1 MSGHFPFY
9 TIQQRNKDGIMR
21 RCGATFTFIPNNKER
36 WYHEKMEGALFL
48 LHQTTKKQRW
58 YHEKMWHFGQEV
70 ALVYGGIP
78 LTTIAQNAKISESD
92 LG

>member
-1 MSGHFPFY
+1 
-9 TIQQRNKDGIMR
+9 
-21 RCGATFTFIPNNKER
+21 
-36 WYHEKMEGALFL
+36 
-48 LHQTTKKQRW
+48 
-58 YHEKMWHFGQEV
+58 MWHFGQEV